1 MKKLFIILTCIA
13 TLLGILLLIINF
25 SNKKFMM
32 FSLENEPD
40 GIFSSS
46 FTNDLFVITDGEL
59 TVYDENGNSKKMS
72 TTYKLK
78 SVFPA
83 NDIIWAI
90 DIENN
95 LYSIDSKSKKST
107 FVLSD
112 VIDFS
117 SGSGSY
123 AAIIENGDLYVWGEN
138 KDYILGVGEKSNIEE
153 PILVSNI
160 HKLKKVYLGSTY
172 SLLLDERGQ
181 VYECGLVDYKKSEK
195 DSHTPIYVKE
205 FQSIDE
211 LENIRDIVLGYGNVA
226 IKNTDE
232 IYYWFSGFKSNKK
245 NPYVGDLS
253 EISAYCERANIIN
266 YSSGLEFYLGISDN
280 GEVYYWGWDI
290 ITKATRKEEKIAMY
304 PTKIK
309 QIKNAEA
316 VYAGRNIGYVKKG
329 KSIIVLKK

>member
-1 MKKLFIILTCIA
+1 MKKLFIILSCIVTVLA
-13 TLLGILLLIINF
+13 IFLLITNF
-25 SNKKFMM
+25 SNKKYIM
-32 FSLENEPD
+32 FSLENEPE

-46 FTNDLFVITDGEL
+46 FTNDLFVVTDGEL

-78 SVFPA
+78 SIFPV
-83 NDIIWAI
+83 NDIIWVI

-107 FVLSD
+107 FVLSN

-117 SGSGSY
+117 CNSSSY
-123 AAIIENGDLYVWGEN
+123 AAIIENGNLYVWGSNE
-138 KDYILGVGEKSNIEE
+138 YYELGVAEKNNIEE
-153 PILVSNI
+153 PVLVSNV
-160 HKLKKVYLGSTY
+160 HNLKKVGLGGKY

-181 VYECGLVDYKKSEK
+181 VYECGVVDYKKTEK
-195 DSHTPIYVKE
+195 GTSDPVYAKE
-205 FQSIDE
+205 FRSIDE
-211 LENIRDIVLGYGNVA
+211 LENIQDIITGYGSVA
-226 IKNTDE
+226 VKNTGE
-232 IYYWFSGFKSNKK
+232 IDYWFSGFNSNRK

-253 EISAYCERANIIN
+253 EISAYCEDTNIIN

-316 VYAGRNIGYVKKG
+316 VYAGRNVGYVKKG
-329 KSIIVLKK
+329 KTIIVLKK

>member
-1 MKKLFIILTCIA
+1 
-13 TLLGILLLIINF
+13 
-25 SNKKFMM
+25 M
-32 FSLENEPD
+32 FYLENEPD
-40 GIFSSS
+40 VIFSSS

-59 TVYDENGNSKKMS
+59 TVYDENGNSKKML

-78 SVFPA
+78 SIFPA
-83 NDIIWAI
+83 NDTIWVI

-117 SGSGSY
+117 CGSGSY

-138 KDYILGVGEKSNIEE
+138 TDYILGVGEKSNIEE
-153 PILVSNI
+153 PFLVSSVHNV
-160 HKLKKVYLGSTY
+160 KKVELRNRYA
-172 SLLLDERGQ
+172 LLLDEHGQ
-181 VYECGLVDYKKSEK
+181 VYECDLVDYKKSEK
-195 DSHTPIYVKE
+195 DSSTPGYVKE

-211 LENIRDIVLGYGNVA
+211 LENIQNIISGYGNIA
-226 IKNTDE
+226 IKNTGE
-232 IYYWFSGFKSNKK
+232 IYYWFSGFKSNLKH
-245 NPYVGDLS
+245 PYVGDLS
-253 EISAYCERANIIN
+253 EISAYCERANIMD
-266 YSSGLEFYLGISDN
+266 YSTGLMFYLGINGS
-280 GEVYYWGWDI
+280 GEVYYWGVDI
-290 ITKATRKEEKIAMY
+290 ITKATRKEEKIARY